1 MLKQYLDKNSSLNFT
16 LNTFGFGYNLDS
28 KLLLDLAVEG
38 GGTYS
43 FIPDSGFVGTVFVHA
58 LSNIL
63 ATYGQDAKLSI
74 TSSIPIERI
83 LGGGNPNEDINEK
96 NYRQFKFTTFDENS
110 CTLNLG
116 TLQFDQSKIFGLILS
131 SPLPEGA
138 VVDLSI
144 SYYDSERGIKNVSV
158 ENAAIP
164 SASSR
169 DDEETNF
176 NLLRLSAVDAI
187 TDAMNQYK
195 NGRNCNEAKATIQKL
210 VDEIRRHL
218 KGGVTG
224 RNVKVIADLLA
235 DMSGQVTEAVSKD
248 AWFNKWVS
256 GTSTSKDGLIDCL
269 LLTCWLDTAT
279 PQTIASQGNPSL

>member
-1 MLKQYLDKNSSLNFT
+1 MLKQYLDQNSSLKFT

-38 GGTYS
+38 GGSYS

-74 TSSIPIERI
+74 TTSVPIERV

-96 NYRQFKFTTFDENS
+96 NYRQFKFTMFDNNS
-110 CTLNLG
+110 CCTLNIG
-116 TLQFDQSKIFGLILS
+116 ALQFDQTKTFGLILS
-131 SPLPEGA
+131 SPLPDGA
-138 VVDLSI
+138 VVDISI
-144 SYYDSERGIKNVSV
+144 NYYDSVRGIKNVVV
-158 ENAAIP
+158 ENVAIP
-164 SASSR
+164 PALSR
-169 DDEETNF
+169 EDNDVNF

-195 NGRNCNEAKATIQKL
+195 ILGNGNAAKVTIKKL
-210 VDEIRRHL
+210 VDEVKWYR
-218 KGGVTG
+218 KGGVSGIMGGITG
-224 RNVKVIADLLA
+224 RNVKVIENLLA
-235 DMSGQVTEAVSKD
+235 DMSGQVSEAVSKD

-256 GTSTSKDGLIDCL
+256 AALRDCL
-269 LLTCWLDTAT
+269 VIDLD
-279 PQTIASQGNPSL
+279 